1 MPGMDVLL
9 VMVLNLFIL
18 VIVLYIAAALRHRK
32 SPDHGTNGTLAVQTD
47 TSIGNKEKLF
57 DIFWQYSPCAI
68 TAISPDFQILMLN
81 EAATVISGVP
91 QEKAMHSKCYEAFSE
106 GAPCPQCPVARAL
119 ITGQIHMRT
128 KQEVEHDGVVK
139 YLDQTAVPILGSS
152 GAVDY
157 VLEFT
162 VDITERIELEQ
173 QNRQLAVETVT
184 SLSTL
189 IGSRDKYTGE
199 HSIRVR
205 DIAISIGS
213 ELRLSSAVMSELAIA
228 AVLHDIGKIGIPEQI
243 LNKTGKL
250 TDSEFTIIQKHPQIG
265 YDALISIK
273 QLEKIAE
280 YILYHHECY
289 DGRGYPSRKKG
300 YEIPLISRILSVA
313 DVYEAI
319 TSDRIY
325 RKAMNLEQTMMVMR
339 SGRETKFDPEILD
352 AFFCVL
358 RRERPDIHSSLYDG
372 AAVS

>member
-1 MPGMDVLL
+1 MDVLL
-9 VMVLNLFIL
+9 VIVLNLFIL
-18 VIVLYIAAALRHRK
+18 VIVLYIAAALHHRK
-32 SPDHGTNGTLAVQTD
+32 SPGYGANGILAVKNGTRLV
-47 TSIGNKEKLF
+47 NKEKLF
-57 DIFWQYSPCAI
+57 DIFWRHSPCAI

-81 EAATVISGVP
+81 EAATAIRGIP
-91 QEKAMHSKCYEAFSE
+91 HEKAIHTKCYEAFNKD
-106 GAPCPQCPVARAL
+106 GPCPQCPVGQAL
-119 ITGQIHMRT
+119 TTGQIHMRT
-128 KQEVEHDGVVK
+128 KQEVNHDGVVK
-139 YLDQTAVPILGSS
+139 YLDQTVVPILGSD

-162 VDITERIELEQ
+162 VDVTERTELEQ

-205 DIAISIGS
+205 DIALSIGS

-250 TDSEFTIIQKHPQIG
+250 TDSEFAIIQKHPQIG

-273 QLEKIAE
+273 QLEKIAG

-300 YEIPLISRILSVA
+300 QEIPLISRILSVA

-358 RRERPDIHSSLYDG
+358 RRERPDIQSSLYEG